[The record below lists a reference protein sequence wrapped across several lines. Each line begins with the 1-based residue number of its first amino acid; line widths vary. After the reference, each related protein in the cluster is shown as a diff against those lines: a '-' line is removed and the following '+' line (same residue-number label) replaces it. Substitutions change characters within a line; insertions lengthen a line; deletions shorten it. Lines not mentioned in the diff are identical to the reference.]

1 MITYLYVKTH
11 TISGLKYLGITQ
23 QSDPHKYRGSGKRW
37 LNHLRKHGV
46 TYTTEILKECE
57 HPAMLQF
64 WAQHY
69 SDLWNVE
76 KNEEWAN
83 LMPETG
89 INQPPTI
96 RTPESILKQ
105 VATMTGKKHSEETK
119 AKMSNS
125 MKGKNTNPKPW
136 VRERQK
142 GVPLSNEVKTK
153 ISKASKG
160 RPGVAHSEETK
171 KKISEIKK
179 GTIHSEESKAKMSAS
194 GKGKL
199 KSPEHR
205 AKIADAAR
213 ARWAAKK
220 ASSLS

>member
-11 TISGLKYLGITQ
+11 TISGLKYLGITR

-37 LNHLRKHGV
+37 LNHLRKHGA

-69 SDLWNVE
+69 SDLWNVA
-76 KNEEWAN
+76 KDDRWAN

-89 INQPPTI
+89 LKQPPTV
-96 RTPESILKQ
+96 RTPESISKQ
-105 VATMTGKKHSEETK
+105 VATMKGRKHSAETK
-119 AKMSNS
+119 ARMAAS
-125 MKGKNTNPKPW
+125 MQGKNTNPKPW
-136 VRERQK
+136 VSERQK
-142 GVPLSNEVKTK
+142 GVTLSNEVKAK
-153 ISKASKG
+153 ISASLQGK
-160 RPGVAHSEETK
+160 PGYIPTDTQRKHM
-171 KKISEIKK
+171 SEIKK

-205 AKIADAAR
+205 AKMADAAR
-213 ARWAAKK
+213 ARWAVKK

>member
-69 SDLWNVE
+69 SDLWNVA
-76 KNEEWAN
+76 KDDCWAN

-89 INQPPTI
+89 LKQPPTV
-96 RTPESILKQ
+96 RTPESISKQ
-105 VATMTGKKHSEETK
+105 VATMKGRKHSAETK
-119 AKMSNS
+119 ARMAAS
-125 MKGKNTNPKPW
+125 MQGKNKGKVLGPSQLIGTT
-136 VRERQK
+136 
-142 GVPLSNEVKTK
+142 LSDEVKAK
-153 ISKASKG
+153 ISA
-160 RPGVAHSEETK
+160 TK
-171 KKISEIKK
+171 
-179 GTIHSEESKAKMSAS
+179 
-194 GKGKL
+194 
-199 KSPEHR
+199 R
-205 AKIADAAR
+205 
-213 ARWAAKK
+213 K

>member
-1 MITYLYVKTH
+1 MTTYLYVKTH
-11 TISGLKYLGITQ
+11 TITGLKYLGITTRP
-23 QSDPHKYRGSGKRW
+23 DPHKYRGSGIRW
-37 LNHLRKHGV
+37 LNHLRKHGS
-46 TYTTEILKECE
+46 TYTTQILKECE

-119 AKMSNS
+119 AKMSKS
-125 MKGKNTNPKPW
+125 MKGKNTNSKPW

-153 ISKASKG
+153 ISEALKG
-160 RPGVAHSEETK
+160 RPGVSHTEESK
-171 KKISEIKK
+171 KKISNANK
-179 GTIHSEESKAKMSAS
+179 GTIRSDESKAKQSAS
-194 GKGKL
+194 SKGIP

-205 AKIADAAR
+205 AKMSEAAR
-213 ARWAAKK
+213 ARWASVK
-220 ASSLS
+220 ALALQ